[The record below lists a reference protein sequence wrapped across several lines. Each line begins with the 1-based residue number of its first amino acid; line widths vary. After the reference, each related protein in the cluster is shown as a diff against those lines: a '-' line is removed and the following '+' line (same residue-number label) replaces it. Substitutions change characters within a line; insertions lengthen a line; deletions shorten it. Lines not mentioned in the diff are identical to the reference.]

1 MAYQAIRLIEKF
13 CRNKRYLIMS
23 DNYFRVVVTVTNLL
37 NKYYNDKYL
46 WLRSMQSMT
55 ALRERTLL
63 QCEFVMVAGVDF
75 DFYYADSLYHND
87 KKKIQEFLDKY
98 MPRYI
103 NE

>member
-1 MAYQAIRLIEKF
+1 
-13 CRNKRYLIMS
+13 
-23 DNYFRVVVTVTNLL
+23 
-37 NKYYNDKYL
+37 
-46 WLRSMQSMT
+46 MQSMT